1 MKQVY
6 IMIAIVVGLGWLW
19 FFPKQEEV
27 ILVDEGPIP
36 IEIIVIELK
45 GEVVFPGVY
54 HFFEPIT
61 VSEAL
66 QYAGG
71 LTDEADLH
79 SLQLSETIF
88 QDRQITIL
96 SKKTTPQAEI
106 IKLNINQA
114 SFKELIAIPGITE
127 TKAASIII
135 YRETYGDFQSL
146 DELIQVKY
154 IGVATLEK
162 IKPYLT
168 VG

>member
-71 LTDEADLH
+71 LT
-79 SLQLSETIF
+79 
-88 QDRQITIL
+88 
-96 SKKTTPQAEI
+96 
-106 IKLNINQA
+106 N
-114 SFKELIAIPGITE
+114 
-127 TKAASIII
+127 
-135 YRETYGDFQSL
+135 
-146 DELIQVKY
+146 
-154 IGVATLEK
+154 
-162 IKPYLT
+162 
-168 VG
+168 